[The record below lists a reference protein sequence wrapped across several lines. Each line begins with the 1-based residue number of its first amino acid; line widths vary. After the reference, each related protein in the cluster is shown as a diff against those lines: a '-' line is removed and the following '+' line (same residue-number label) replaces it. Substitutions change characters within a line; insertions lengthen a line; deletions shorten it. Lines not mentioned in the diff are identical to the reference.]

1 MIRPY
6 LGGIINNHKIQ
17 GEWKTQSS
25 IVINFISSK
34 DSDEIRNMHTNVI
47 I

>member
-6 LGGIINNHKIQ
+6 LGGIINKHKIQ